1 MKTPSGR
8 VSPHATTP
16 GADQAARLRAA
27 YAHCESIARRHYEN
41 FPVASLLLPR
51 RLRPHVAAIYAF
63 ARLAD
68 DFADEASFEGRRL
81 QLLSGWRER
90 LDRAG
95 AGDADEPVFEA
106 LSDTIRRHDLP
117 LAPLHDLLSAFEQ
130 DVRVKD
136 YETFDDLLAYCRLSA
151 NPVGRLV
158 LALSGHGEA
167 PLLDMS
173 DAICTALQLTNFW
186 QDVAVD
192 LDKGR
197 CYLPRAEM
205 RRFGCTPEM
214 LSRRVVTEPF
224 VKLMA
229 FQTERTRRLFESGET
244 LPDQVGGRL
253 GFELRLVLMGG
264 RRVLDLLEEARY
276 DVFTRR
282 PTLTTPDWGRL
293 LARAALRRR

>member
-1 MKTPSGR
+1 M
-8 VSPHATTP
+8 SPHASTP
-16 GADQAARLRAA
+16 AADQAARLRDA

-68 DFADEASFEGRRL
+68 DFADEATFEGRRL

-90 LDRAG
+90 LDRAA
-95 AGDADEPVFEA
+95 AGDADEPVFVA
-106 LSDTIRRHDLP
+106 LSDTILRHGLP
-117 LAPLHDLLSAFEQ
+117 AALLHDLISAFEQ
-130 DVRVKD
+130 DVRVNG
-136 YETFDDLLAYCRLSA
+136 YETFDELLAYCRLSA

-158 LALSGHGEA
+158 LALSRRGEA
-167 PLLDMS
+167 HLLEMS

-197 CYLPRAEM
+197 CYLPRSEM
-205 RRFGCTPEM
+205 LRFGCTAEM
-214 LSRRVVTEPF
+214 LSAMAARRIVTEPF
-224 VKLMA
+224 VELMA
-229 FQTERTRRLFESGET
+229 FQTRRTRQMFDLGQA

-264 RRVLDLLEEARY
+264 RRVLDLLEASRF

-282 PTLTTPDWGRL
+282 PTLSTPDWGRL
-293 LARAALRRR
+293 VARAALRRR